1 MAEEGG
7 FRGKSMKAIASDVAE
22 GYFTVNPLS
31 VKKFDNDMIKGLYEN
46 LNKGMTAIRNE
57 KVSYT
62 DTVSLR
68 QRNMRLQRM
77 HNALIVLRN
86 IAREKRIQ
94 L

>member
-7 FRGKSMKAIASDVAE
+7 FRGKSLKATASDVAE
-22 GYFTVNPLS
+22 GYITVNPLF

-46 LNKGMTAIRNE
+46 LNKGMTGIRNE

-62 DTVSLR
+62 DTVALR
-68 QRNMRLQRM
+68 QRNMKLQRM

>member
-22 GYFTVNPLS
+22 GYITVNPLF
-31 VKKFDNDMIKGLYEN
+31 VKKFDNNMIKGLYEN
-46 LNKGMTAIRNE
+46 LNKGMTEIRNE

-86 IAREKRIQ
+86 IAREKRIP